1 MRCVRDNANK
11 IVSRGEVIPLASERD
26 IFAYLGL
33 AYKEPWERPLFDR
46 KTMILRPI
54 GGAAPTG
61 SSSQSRSP
69 AEKNATTTT
78 SDDAGGEGPS
88 DLSQGAGRQD
98 RSVETS
104 VSLLGKR
111 QLR

>member
-11 IVSRGEVIPLASERD
+11 IVSRGEVIPLATERD
-26 IFAYLGL
+26 IFTYLGL

-54 GGAAPTG
+54 GAPT
-61 SSSQSRSP
+61 SQSMPP
-69 AEKNATTTT
+69 AEKSTTPTT
-78 SDDAGGEGPS
+78 SEAGGKGPP
-88 DLSQGAGRQD
+88 DLSQGAGRHD

-111 QLR
+111 QPE